1 MYRLYDF
8 YEDQDGEFLLCSEYF
23 NSIMRFMHTYTEDT
37 IRQENAAQREKLRD
51 RQRAILAAD
60 NAEHD
65 RQFCRERFW
74 REFTAGEMRR

>member
-1 MYRLYDF
+1 MKECIVAALLYVAIVGMQVYLF
-8 YEDQDGEFLLCSEYF
+8 K
-23 NSIMRFMHTYTEDT
+23 DT

-51 RQRAILAAD
+51 RQRAILAAE

>member
-1 MYRLYDF
+1 MKDIIIATMLYIAIVGMQVYMF
-8 YEDQDGEFLLCSEYF
+8 
-23 NSIMRFMHTYTEDT
+23 RDT
-37 IRQENAAQREKLRD
+37 LRQESAAQREKLRD
-51 RQRAILAAD
+51 RQRAILAAE

>member
-1 MYRLYDF
+1 MK
-8 YEDQDGEFLLCSEYF
+8 EIIIASLLAIAIVWMQVYLF
-23 NSIMRFMHTYTEDT
+23 KDT
-37 IRQENAAQREKLRD
+37 LRQENAAQREKLRN
-51 RQRAILAAD
+51 RQRAILAAE